1 MTASLTPKLRLF
13 LGLAGVALVG
23 GLLLG
28 RVELIALAAPPI
40 VAATTSLASTRRPE
54 VRATLEV
61 EMERCLE
68 GDEFE
73 LRIGL
78 ACDDRAEE
86 VEVGVR
92 VPATFALVEGNRQQV
107 LSIDAQEPATVTLRL
122 RALRWGVHVVGPVA
136 VRVNGPGRLMRFER
150 VFALRQRVRVYPP
163 VQRLRRAIRP
173 PNTQA
178 LVGNYV
184 ARAAAAGIEFASVR
198 PFAPGDDVRRLN
210 WSVSSRR
217 DDLYVNVHHPERNAE
232 VVLLLDSFADVGE
245 AGSSSLDVTVRAA
258 FELCRH
264 YLDRK
269 DRVGLVGMGGVLRWL
284 TPAMGR
290 TQFLRIADYLLETRA
305 VFSYAWRDTAYLPKR
320 TLPAGSLVIALT
332 PLADS
337 RVIRALADLRARGFA
352 LVVLDTLTEAAIGP
366 GPTPEQQLSHRLW
379 RLQRAATRAELADRG
394 VPTLKLE
401 SRNLD
406 VVLAQMGRWERT
418 KTGTLR

>member
-1 MTASLTPKLRLF
+1 MTPKLRLF